1 MSIRDNT
8 LQILGELPGTV
19 LLEAACKMRTPDEIQ
34 QAVDAG
40 VRIIGENYVQ
50 EAEEAYS
57 KVKGDIRWHFIGHLQ
72 RNKVIRAVKVFD
84 LIESLDSLALAKEL
98 NKQCAKTGKVMECM
112 IEVNSG
118 REKNKF
124 GVLPEDVESLA
135 DKVKS
140 FKNIKVVGLM
150 TMGPANTAAEDLR
163 PYFRITRE
171 IFDELKKKVIPNC
184 EMKYL
189 SMGMSDSYKAAVEEG
204 ANIVRIGTSIFGP
217 RG

>member
-1 MSIRDNT
+1 M
-8 LQILGELPGTV
+8 